1 MAEKWQKIGS
11 VTADVMAMNIW
22 YSVIVQ
28 NCAMAVSRFR
38 YEWQQFVL
46 GAVFYCQ
53 ISFERRVPNMAQNQK
68 KLRSPLSPRLQRWFQ
83 GAASTCYMMVL
94 FAQPAAAVSGDT
106 IWSRFSSIM
115 ADIYGELVGI
125 STIVAVTAA
134 SVALLVRMISRNER
148 AVSEATSWLKRII
161 VTWIVLNTLGF
172 AVAYLQPLIQGGQY
186 TPT

>member
-1 MAEKWQKIGS
+1 MAGFMAENWQKIGS
-11 VTADVMAMNIW
+11 VTADDMAMKIW

-28 NCAMAVSRFR
+28 NWAMAVSRF
-38 YEWQQFVL
+38 
-46 GAVFYCQ
+46 
-53 ISFERRVPNMAQNQK
+53 RVPNMAQNQK

-161 VTWIVLNTLGF
+161 VTWIVLNTLDF